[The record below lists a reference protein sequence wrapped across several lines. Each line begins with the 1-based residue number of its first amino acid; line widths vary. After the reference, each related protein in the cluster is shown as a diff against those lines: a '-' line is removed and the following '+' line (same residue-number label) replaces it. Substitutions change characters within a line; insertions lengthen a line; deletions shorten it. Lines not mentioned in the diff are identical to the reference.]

1 MPRYRFK
8 GTNLPQ
14 SLLKALCRD
23 LLDADNHDR
32 DPAAALHANYGAR
45 PNQEFIREAWP
56 TLLESWL
63 RITKDSRDG
72 VEEALRQV
80 RGENGS
86 LKRREA
92 QMKYL
97 RGLRNS
103 KNLRRVVWQQLVAI
117 GEIERQREHLPEG
130 GARKGRSSPVV
141 DSHAQRKQRA
151 TRHPSPVASQSPRT
165 QAVEKASNRPRSRSG
180 RGR

>member
-1 MPRYRFK
+1 VPRYRFK

-23 LLDADNHDR
+23 LLDADNHDQ

-72 VEEALRQV
+72 VEEAPKT
-80 RGENGS
+80 S
-86 LKRREA
+86 SRRERFA
-92 QMKYL
+92 EAP
-97 RGLRNS
+97 RGPDEVS
-103 KNLRRVVWQQLVAI
+103 
-117 GEIERQREHLPEG
+117 
-130 GARKGRSSPVV
+130 ARPKKFQEPAKGRV
-141 DSHAQRKQRA
+141 AR
-151 TRHPSPVASQSPRT
+151 TRCHR
-165 QAVEKASNRPRSRSG
+165 RD
-180 RGR
+180 